1 MKRTNEEGDG
11 RSVRPMAGC
20 DGERENVMS
29 ARVSSIIYCESK
41 NGSGP
46 RRGSGWASGNKGG
59 PLKA

>member
-29 ARVSSIIYCESK
+29 ARVSSIIYLESK
-41 NGSGP
+41 IGSGP
-46 RRGSGWASGNKGG
+46 RRGSG
-59 PLKA
+59 